1 MPTIV
6 DRQEVQHLRDEQD
19 AQLVDVLP
27 VDEYDDEHIAGAINV
42 PLKQLNATTAGR
54 LDRTRPIIT
63 YCHDYL

>member
-6 DRQEVQHLRDEQD
+6 DRQEVQRLRDEQD

-27 VDEYDDEHIAGAINV
+27 VDEYDDEHIAGAINL
-42 PLKQLNATTAGR
+42 PLKQLNANTAAR
-54 LDRTRPIIT
+54 LDRGLPVIM

>member
-6 DRQEVQHLRDEQD
+6 DRQEVQRLRDERD

-42 PLKQLNATTAGR
+42 PLKQLNATTVRASR
-54 LDRTRPIIT
+54 SMTSSVESPRWAT
-63 YCHDYL
+63 